1 MCGFLC
7 DRNHTVSYSVNYT
20 IEDQIVLDEFQDLKQ

>member
-1 MCGFLC
+1 MKSEIGQAKEEQN
-7 DRNHTVSYSVNYT
+7 DNNST